1 MQGNGKPKEVKASI
15 PKYPCLLNY
24 ASLNKKKEVNKQ
36 TYLAGIKFY
45 WATTSTGT
53 INKST

>member
-45 WATTSTGT
+45 WATTSIGT